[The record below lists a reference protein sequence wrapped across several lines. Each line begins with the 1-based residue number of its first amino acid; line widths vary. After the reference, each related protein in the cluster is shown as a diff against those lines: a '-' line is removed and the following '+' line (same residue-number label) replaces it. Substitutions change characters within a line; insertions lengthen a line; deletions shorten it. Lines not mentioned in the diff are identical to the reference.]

1 MSSPA
6 RRPEPGQPPSPAT
19 IREIHRR
26 LSERFAPLDPP
37 RGWDPLEELV
47 LTVLSQN
54 TSDVNSDR
62 AYRSL
67 RERYPTWEDVAG
79 ADPAELADAIRPGGL
94 ANTKA
99 PRIIAILEEIR
110 RRQDGELDLG
120 WTREASSNDVRDYLT
135 SLPGVGPKTAACVLA
150 FALDRPALPV
160 DTHVFR
166 AARRLGFYGE
176 RTNPAAAQA
185 LLEELVPPAL
195 QVEMHVGMIRLGR
208 TICRAG
214 RPLCHLCPLQDLCP
228 TGAAVFDA
236 RAWTPPDVPKAGS
249 GRRAAARTGKRT
261 RTAPS
266 PPRARTKDDGR

>member
-1 MSSPA
+1 VTNS
-6 RRPEPGQPPSPAT
+6 PPSPAT
-19 IREIHRR
+19 IREVHRR
-26 LSERFAPLDPP
+26 LRGRFGPLDPP

-54 TSDVNSDR
+54 TSDVNSGR
-62 AYRSL
+62 AYRAL
-67 RERYPTWEDVAG
+67 RERYPTWEEVAG

-110 RRQDGELDLG
+110 RRQGGELDLG
-120 WTREASSNDVRDYLT
+120 WTREAPSDEVRDFLT

-166 AARRLGFYGE
+166 VARRLGFYGE
-176 RTNPAAAQA
+176 RTNAAAAQD
-185 LLEELVPPAL
+185 LLEELVPPRL

-214 RPLCHLCPLQDLCP
+214 RPSCHLCPLLSLCP
-228 TGAAVFDA
+228 TGAAVTDGRAWAAPDAHA
-236 RAWTPPDVPKAGS
+236 RAGETALGTGASARTRAG
-249 GRRAAARTGKRT
+249 RAASSRKRAGTGRG
-261 RTAPS
+261 
-266 PPRARTKDDGR
+266 GR

>member
-1 MSSPA
+1 MTDSPL
-6 RRPEPGQPPSPAT
+6 SPAT

-26 LSERFAPLDPP
+26 LRKRFGPLDPP

-54 TSDVNSDR
+54 TSDVNSGR
-62 AYRSL
+62 AYRAL
-67 RERYPTWEDVAG
+67 RERYPTWEEVAA

-110 RRQDGELDLG
+110 RRQGGELDLD
-120 WTREASSNDVRDYLT
+120 WMRETSSDEVRDFLT

-166 AARRLGFYGE
+166 VARRLGFYGE
-176 RTNPAAAQA
+176 RTNAAAAQT
-185 LLEELVPPAL
+185 LLEELVPARL

-214 RPLCHLCPLQDLCP
+214 RPSCHLCPLLDLCP
-228 TGAAVFDA
+228 TGAAVTDGQAWAKPDA
-236 RAWTPPDVPKAGS
+236 TRAGGESTAETPRGARPSARTRTG
-249 GRRAAARTGKRT
+249 RAAASSRKRAGTGRG
-261 RTAPS
+261 
-266 PPRARTKDDGR
+266 GR